1 LDCFIDIAPAPL
13 EKQAEERLIKPDE
26 KAFSGFVFKIHANM
40 DPHHRDRLAF
50 IKIVSGTFKRNTPY
64 LHVRNNKKVKF
75 PPEMSQ
81 YSYFSTLKDP
91 LIPDEEKLQLYTD
104 YILWIEKKNN
114 LLVKK
119 KYTELKEMIWKIPKS
134 ENEVSFVLDYVIH
147 LLTYQKENPKN
158 MGWRI
163 TVELDTLAWII
174 RECRKILKKEPN
186 LVELEAPINV
196 LGDIHG

>member
-1 LDCFIDIAPAPL
+1 MEDLFVKVQVVELDEESNYSNLMDKIKNRK
-13 EKQAEERLIKPDE
+13 EKLNKSVLV
-26 KAFSGFVFKIHANM
+26 KG
-40 DPHHRDRLAF
+40 
-50 IKIVSGTFKRNTPY
+50 
-64 LHVRNNKKVKF
+64 NNKKVKF
-75 PPEMSQ
+75 PVEMAQ

-91 LIPDEEKLQLYTD
+91 LISDEVKLKLYTD

-119 KYTELKEMIWKIPKS
+119 KYTEVKEMIWKIPKS

-147 LLTYQKENPKN
+147 LLTYEKENPKN

-174 RECRKILKKEPN
+174 RECRKVLKKEPN
-186 LVELEAPINV
+186 LIELEAPINV